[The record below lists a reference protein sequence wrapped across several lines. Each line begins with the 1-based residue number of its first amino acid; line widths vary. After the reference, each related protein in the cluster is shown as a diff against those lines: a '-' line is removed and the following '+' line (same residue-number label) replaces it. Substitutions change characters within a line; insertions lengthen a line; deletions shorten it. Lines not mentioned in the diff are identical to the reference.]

1 MVSRKYD
8 YVFNIFILGDSG
20 VGKTNLLLRYT
31 DDAFHGNR
39 LLTTI
44 GLVFKVKIIN
54 LKGKLIKLCIYDR
67 GGQERFHQCCEEY
80 YIKMHGFILAYDVSD
95 LNSFKNIINWIKM
108 IEKSG
113 NIKAIKVLVG
123 LQCDKPD
130 RVVTEEEGKKMAND
144 YNMNFFESSA
154 KINQNVNDSFIFL
167 ISEILQNKPEYKIL
181 IRNLNH
187 VKLSKYINK

>member
-1 MVSRKYD
+1 MASRKYD
-8 YVFNIFILGDSG
+8 YQLKIFILGDSG

-31 DDAFHGNR
+31 DSFYNSTQ
-39 LLTTI
+39 LTTI
-44 GLVFKVKIIN
+44 GPDFKVKYIN
-54 LKGKLIKLCIYDR
+54 LKGKLIKLFIFDR
-67 GGQERFHQCCEEY
+67 GGQELFHSCCEQY
-80 YIKMHGFILAYDVSD
+80 YIKMHGFILAYDVTD
-95 LNSFKNIINWIKM
+95 RNSFKNIINWIKI

-123 LQCDKPD
+123 LKCDKPD

-154 KINQNVNDSFIFL
+154 KINQNVNDLFIFL
-167 ISEILQNKPEYKIL
+167 ISEILQNTPKYKIL
-181 IRNLNH
+181 GNLNI

>member
-8 YVFNIFILGDSG
+8 YLFNIFILGDSG

-31 DDAFHGNR
+31 HDSFPGST

-44 GLVFKVKIIN
+44 GPEWKIKYIN
-54 LKGKLIKLCIYDR
+54 LKGKLIKLLFWDR
-67 GGQERFHQCCEEY
+67 GGQERFHSCYEQFYKE
-80 YIKMHGFILAYDVSD
+80 MHGFILAYDVTD
-95 LNSFKNIINWIKM
+95 RNSFKNIINWIKI

-123 LQCDKPD
+123 LKCDKPD

-154 KINQNVNDSFIFL
+154 KINQNVNDLFIFL
-167 ISEILQNKPEYKIL
+167 ISQIFQYK
-181 IRNLNH
+181 
-187 VKLSKYINK
+187 SQ